1 MNRWIESKNSIK
13 HRNDFDIASQKIT
26 RHTFFILC
34 YPCEIFHGLVHGK
47 CALKWYYLSLLYVCF
62 SHFLNCTNGTKS
74 RKTNIDFLFYWKKA
88 RSPLEIFFEFRNCR
102 QISLLALVNL
112 THITP
117 LASFYTPWKQKTNR
131 GYKKRLVA
139 RNGLSKL
146 INR

>member
-62 SHFLNCTNGTKS
+62 SRFLNCTNGTKS
-74 RKTNIDFLFYWKKA
+74 RKTPYQNLLSIRENWKIIGSNLLGKLKIDGKPPRSGSVALRQLNHPIHKKGLESFL
-88 RSPLEIFFEFRNCR
+88 
-102 QISLLALVNL
+102 
-112 THITP
+112 
-117 LASFYTPWKQKTNR
+117 
-131 GYKKRLVA
+131 
-139 RNGLSKL
+139 
-146 INR
+146 